1 MLLLKLKIA
10 KRLSCLSI
18 PSPLIGAATELNQP
32 KLFEFAAAKDKD
44 LLFIE
49 QSINRITNG
58 FK

>member
-1 MLLLKLKIA
+1 M
-10 KRLSCLSI
+10 
-18 PSPLIGAATELNQP
+18 PSPLNGAATELNQP

-49 QSINRITNG
+49 QSIYRITNG